1 MRPAHSDLHCC
12 LCKLSFLSLSPSS
25 PFGSTPK
32 HVATSRFLFHA
43 QRKKNQEA
51 GRRVECLHD
60 SQDRHAFI
68 LSSLHRFWLSQSGDK
83 REMTPSN
90 GVSPLTQQ
98 NQPKHLQDGLAVWAA
113 PRTSA
118 STVLSLFISLDKA
131 FLLFGIPHPCSA
143 APSGE
148 EKKPQ
153 QGSPAQAHGPVH
165 TGLHWTKS
173 KTKTWGSLF
182 SIISQPWG
190 DPQPVM

>member
-143 APSGE
+143 APSGMN
-148 EKKPQ
+148 
-153 QGSPAQAHGPVH
+153 
-165 TGLHWTKS
+165 
-173 KTKTWGSLF
+173 SL
-182 SIISQPWG
+182 
-190 DPQPVM
+190 